1 MSGDFVTQ
9 KRSVHI
15 DEALIIGKKIMRK
28 KLFSPDLDDDS
39 NFNNDIVNQP

>member
-15 DEALIIGKKIMRK
+15 YEALIIGKKIMRK
-28 KLFSPDLDDDS
+28 LKNYFPQ
-39 NFNNDIVNQP
+39 I